1 MNNKQKAEEFIIK
14 KYKINEWYREDTEET
29 RVYMSNDVHD
39 EYEEEYKLFLAGL
52 EEGGKEHL
60 EQIKEKSKTF
70 NAMSKEEKKNYLCRQ
85 IKNAIYNDIHS
96 NVCYML
102 NFCDMPQEMA
112 TELYEHY
119 NAIKSIIKEWE

>member
-52 EEGGKEHL
+52 EEGGKEL
-60 EQIKEKSKTF
+60 
-70 NAMSKEEKKNYLCRQ
+70 EKKNAELKATYKKQRNKRIDQLQKENAKLKKQNKSLIETLC
-85 IKNAIYNDIHS
+85 AIATDTNEHITH
-96 NVCYML
+96 NVAQ
-102 NFCDMPQEMA
+102 N
-112 TELYEHY
+112 ELD
-119 NAIKSIIKEWE
+119 KWS